1 MWPPPIYSMP
11 SPTKKLVKPTSLVI
25 SSIIFIIL
33 FHRIL
38 SGPFLAIKLKN
49 FKFCKDKWIG
59 LYKEDAI
66 ILLV

>member
-1 MWPPPIYSMP
+1 MP

-49 FKFCKDKWIG
+49 FKFCKDK
-59 LYKEDAI
+59 
-66 ILLV
+66 